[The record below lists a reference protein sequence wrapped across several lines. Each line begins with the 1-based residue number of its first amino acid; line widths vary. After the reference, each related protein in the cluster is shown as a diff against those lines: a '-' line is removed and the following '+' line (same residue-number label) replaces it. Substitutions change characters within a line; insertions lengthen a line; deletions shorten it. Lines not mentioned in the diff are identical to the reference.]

1 MSGGRF
7 EYIQYRL
14 DDVAEDIEK
23 EIDNSGKPYS
33 AEELKEYSWLDESDR
48 HTRYSD
54 EVLEEFR
61 KGAEI
66 IRKAA
71 IYMHEIDWL
80 ICGDTGD
87 DSFLERLNKKLQDAR
102 HK

>member
-7 EYIQYRL
+7 DYIQYRL
-14 DDVAEDIEK
+14 DDVAGDIE
-23 EIDNSGKPYS
+23 EIIKNSGKPYS
-33 AEELKEYSWLDESDR
+33 AEYLKEHKWADESDR
-48 HTRYSD
+48 HTEYSD

-61 KGAEI
+61 KGAEL

-80 ICGDTGD
+80 ISGDTGD
-87 DSFLERLNKKLQDAR
+87 DSFLERLKEKLDAR